1 MQETSVV
8 ALLPCARIKK
18 VCAED
23 ILESADNWILSQE
36 WQEEQRPRRR
46 LGKTPADEYKP
57 AYYEQGAR
65 LELKPLLPPVPF
77 GGAAWH
83 LCRRMNTD
91 TTQVGFELLG
101 VQRLSGSSRHALPFR
116 R

>member
-8 ALLPCARIKK
+8 ALLSCAPKKK

-23 ILESADNWILSQE
+23 ILESAENWILSQE

-57 AYYEQGAR
+57 VYYEQGAR

-77 GGAAWH
+77 GGAAW
-83 LCRRMNTD
+83 
-91 TTQVGFELLG
+91 
-101 VQRLSGSSRHALPFR
+101 
-116 R
+116 